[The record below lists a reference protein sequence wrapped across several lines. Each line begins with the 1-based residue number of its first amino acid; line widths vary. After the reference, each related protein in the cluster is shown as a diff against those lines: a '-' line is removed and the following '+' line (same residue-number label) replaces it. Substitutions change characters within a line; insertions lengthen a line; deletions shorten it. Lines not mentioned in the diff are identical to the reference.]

1 MCQNPVSIDVKSVS
15 LHGVRFAHV
24 PCGKCPECRQQ
35 YKSEW
40 AFRLSVEL
48 ESLKRQGWLIGFGT
62 LTYNNHHLPFI
73 PKEAFEIDAKFR
85 KIQCFRRSDARTFV
99 DSLRK
104 ELHSHYH
111 LKGLRYFV
119 ASEFGEHTK
128 RSHIHFLL
136 CWQPLEKVDSHA
148 LSDTLDAPT
157 MHRYICRLW
166 RKGFVFPWSAF
177 GGEDKHGY
185 YHKPFEVSASA
196 FDAAHY
202 ASKYACKDLA
212 YKVDLSGVAK
222 KSVAYKDCKQYHI
235 QSRSLGASLL
245 LDKNSEELQQLYNN
259 GYEFVSNSSRF
270 SLPRYLKNKILFKP
284 RYYFCSAV
292 DGHEFK
298 RVKKDKMEK
307 RFDYID
313 TLTGEVFSKMP
324 SYCKRLVRRKPTTF
338 FIENKKNI
346 YAQKVVLLQE
356 RLTQFFYDKNF
367 QASLELP
374 ESILSEIEPLRKSF
388 ISYDEKYGKKDKNI
402 ADDITLYYGMPYRSC
417 FAPRRTRLK
426 SVLWFNR
433 FRENPSFILNN
444 LITKEQYFEIHSL
457 YNRYSR
463 IMSFRH
469 DYIEQ
474 IENERYI
481 NKVNNFIRG

>member
-1 MCQNPVSIDVKSVS
+1 MCQNPVSINVKSVS
-15 LHGVRFAHV
+15 LHGVRFAYV

-62 LTYNNHHLPFI
+62 LTYNNQHLPFI

-104 ELHSHYH
+104 ELHSHYR

-119 ASEFGEHTK
+119 ASEFGEHTR

-136 CWQPLEKVDSHA
+136 CWQPLEKVNNNA
-148 LSDTLDAPT
+148 LDAVLDAPT

-185 YHKPFEVSASA
+185 YHKPFEVSAPA

-222 KSVAYKDCKQYHI
+222 KSQAYKDCKQYHI

-245 LDKNSEELQQLYNN
+245 LDKDSNELQQLYSN
-259 GYEFVSNSSRF
+259 GYEFTCNSSRF
-270 SLPRYLKNKILFKP
+270 SLPRYLKNKILFEP
-284 RYYFCSAV
+284 RYYFCSQV
-292 DGHEFK
+292 DGHEIK
-298 RVKKDKMEK
+298 RIKRDKGY
-307 RFDYID
+307 DYVD
-313 TLTGEVFSKMP
+313 TSTGEIFTKMP
-324 SYCKRLVRRKPTTF
+324 SYCKRLVRRKPTNF
-338 FIENKKNI
+338 FITNKRNI
-346 YAQKVVLLQE
+346 YVQKVILLHE
-356 RLTQFFYDKNF
+356 RFLQFFYDKNY
-367 QASLELP
+367 QSSLELP
-374 ESILSEIEPLRKSF
+374 KNILDEIEPLRKDVL
-388 ISYDEKYGKKDKNI
+388 SYNEKYGKKNSDFI
-402 ADDITLYYGMPYRSC
+402 DDIALYYGMPYRSC
-417 FAPRRTRLK
+417 FAPQRAGLNYL
-426 SVLWFNR
+426 VWFNR
-433 FRENPSFILNN
+433 FRENPSFILNK
-444 LITKEQYFEIHSL
+444 LITKGRFHEIHTL

-469 DYIEQ
+469 DYLEE